1 MEKKIVLVL
10 FLVGWVSGCSLIAK
24 ELDATWTGSRN
35 AYEKGVPLPPLEVR
49 PELAVQSE
57 KKGE

>member
-1 MEKKIVLVL
+1 MLVL